1 MQNAEGKSS
10 KRSQLTLAQGQDLAV
25 ATNNIGGSNLAFL
38 EQSLLHYE
46 GKGITISQWQDF
58 WEDLYEKKDV
68 NIEL

>member
-46 GKGITISQWQDF
+46 GEGITISQ
-58 WEDLYEKKDV
+58 
-68 NIEL
+68 